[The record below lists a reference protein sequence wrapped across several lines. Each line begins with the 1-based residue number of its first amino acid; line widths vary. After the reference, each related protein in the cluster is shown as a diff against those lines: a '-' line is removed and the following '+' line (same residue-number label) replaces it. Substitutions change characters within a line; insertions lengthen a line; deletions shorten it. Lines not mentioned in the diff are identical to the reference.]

1 MRNGVRRRDGG
12 VRVVQPSRL
21 GAKNVILGVSKELI
35 RLGNQELGS
44 TVTCCR
50 RRPGLG

>member
-1 MRNGVRRRDGG
+1 MRNRVRRRDWG
-12 VRVVQPSRL
+12 VRAVQPSRL
-21 GAKNVILGVSKELI
+21 GAKSIILGVSKELI
-35 RLGNQELGS
+35 RLGDEELGS

>member
-1 MRNGVRRRDGG
+1 MRNGVRRRDLG
-12 VRVVQPSRL
+12 VWVVQPSRL

-35 RLGNQELGS
+35 RLGDQKVGS

-50 RRPGLG
+50 RPSLR